1 VSFSSRLTPGC
12 GSAFDCAVKLIRLAP
27 LFPLFLVACT
37 EAPSPVPSPRAPR
50 PRDPCAERVE
60 TRVPL
65 YGDLHVHTAFSFDA
79 RSYDTVV
86 EPRDAYRFARGES
99 ILLPPLDASGKG
111 TRPAKI
117 DRPLDFVA
125 VTDHGEF
132 LGEMYHCT
140 TPSSPKY
147 VTFTCETYRATVGG
161 GASELAIRLSQ
172 ANPTR
177 VAELCGE
184 GKDCEEAARLRWQA
198 MQDAAEAA
206 YDRSSACTFTSFVGY
221 EYTNTFAIS
230 NLHRNVVFVNDIVP
244 SLPVTY
250 FEAPTPLDL
259 WTLLRDGCKGAGNG
273 CDVLVLP
280 HNSNLSN
287 GKLFDPTYPGGAT
300 PAEERAR
307 ADLRMEMEPVAEVFQ
322 HKGSS
327 ECRNGFLDVEADA
340 DPLCDFEQQRP
351 PDDEQCGEKTGSGGM
366 RLWGCTH
373 RHDFLR
379 YALKTGLL
387 EAERIGTNPFMFGL
401 IGSTDTHNGTP
412 GNVSSVGFPGH
423 VGLVD
428 DTPDKRLGAGT
439 ETHDGIINNPGGLAA
454 VWAEENSREAIFGAI
469 RRRETFA
476 TSGPR
481 IPIRFF
487 GGFSYDAGMCGR
499 SGMLE
504 EAYAAG
510 VPMGGILDASPSSAP
525 TFFVQASADAGT
537 ADWPGRPLERL
548 QIVKGWSRG
557 GKVYEEVY
565 DVAGA
570 EVAEPAVDLATC
582 TVTAQ
587 GAEELCAV
595 WTDPDFDPQD
605 RAFYYARAVEVP
617 SCRFNTHEC
626 NGLDP
631 ASAPAACADSTVPKT
646 VRHRAWSSPI
656 WYGP

>member
-1 VSFSSRLTPGC
+1 MRIDRFALLVPVLLAGC
-12 GSAFDCAVKLIRLAP
+12 PEEPAP
-27 LFPLFLVACT
+27 
-37 EAPSPVPSPRAPR
+37 EAPPRTPR
-50 PRDPCAERVE
+50 PRDPCAERVP

-79 RSYDTVV
+79 RAYDTVIT
-86 EPRDAYRFARGES
+86 PADAYRFARGET
-99 ILLPPLDASGKG
+99 ILLPPLDVSGKG
-111 TRPAKI
+111 TREAKI

-132 LGEMYHCT
+132 LGEMHHCT

-147 VTFTCETYRATVGG
+147 DTFTCQTYREEVGQ
-161 GASELAIRLSQ
+161 GASTFGVRLSQ
-172 ANPTR
+172 ANPLR

-184 GKDCEEAARLRWQA
+184 GKDCEPAAKLRWQA

-206 YDRSSACTFTSFVGY
+206 YDRSASCGFTTFVGY
-221 EYTNTFAIS
+221 EYTNTFGIS
-230 NLHRNVVFVNDIVP
+230 NLHRNVIFANDIVP
-244 SLPVTY
+244 DLPVTY
-250 FEAPTPLDL
+250 FEAPTPFDL
-259 WTLLRDGCKGAGNG
+259 WTRLRDGCKGAENG

-287 GKLFDPTYPGGAT
+287 GRLFDPTYPGGAT
-300 PAEERAR
+300 LEEEASRAALR
-307 ADLRMEMEPVAEVFQ
+307 AEMEPVAEMFQ

-327 ECRNGFLDVEADA
+327 ECRNGFLDVEADP
-340 DPLCDFEQQRP
+340 DPLCEFEELRP
-351 PDDEQCGEKTGSGGM
+351 PDDEQCGDKPGSGGM

-379 YALKTGLL
+379 YVLKTGLL
-387 EAERIGTNPFMFGL
+387 EEERLGTNPFQFGF

-412 GNVSSVGFPGH
+412 GNTSSVGFPGH

-428 DTPDKRLGAGT
+428 DTPEKRLGAGT
-439 ETHDGIINNPGGLAA
+439 ETHDGIINNPGGLAG
-454 VWAEENSREAIFGAI
+454 VWAEENTRESIFAAIQ
-469 RRRETFA
+469 RRETFA

-487 GGFSYDAGMCGR
+487 GGFAYDAGLCGR

-510 VPMGGILDASPSSAP
+510 VPMGGNLGASPGSEP
-525 TFFVQASADAGT
+525 TFLVQASADPGT
-537 ADWPGRPLERL
+537 ATWPGRPLERL
-548 QIVKGWSRG
+548 QIVKGYVRG
-557 GKVYEEVY
+557 GKVYEKVY

-570 EVAEPAVDLATC
+570 VAPEPGVDTSTC
-582 TVTAQ
+582 VVTAQ
-587 GAEELCAV
+587 GAEDLCVV
-595 WTDPDFDPQD
+595 WTDPDFDPAD

-617 SCRFNTHEC
+617 SCRYSTYEC
-626 NGLDP
+626 NTLDP
-631 ASAPAACADSTVPKT
+631 ATAPMGCSDPSVPKT
-646 VRHRAWSSPI
+646 VQHRSWSSPI

>member
-1 VSFSSRLTPGC
+1 MRIV
-12 GSAFDCAVKLIRLAP
+12 RLA
-27 LFPLFLVACT
+27 LFLPLLFDGCA
-37 EAPSPVPSPRAPR
+37 EAPSPAAPARVPR
-50 PRDPCAERVE
+50 PRAPCAERVP

-86 EPRDAYRFARGES
+86 TPADAYRFARGEA

-111 TRPAKI
+111 TREARI

-132 LGEMYHCT
+132 LGEMYHCM
-140 TPSSPKY
+140 TPTSPKY
-147 VTFTCETYRATVGG
+147 DTFTCQTYREEVGQ
-161 GASELAIRLSQ
+161 GASTFAVRLSQ

-184 GKDCEEAARLRWQA
+184 GKDCEAAARERWQA

-206 YDRSSACTFTSFVGY
+206 YDRTASCSFTTFVGY
-221 EYTNTFAIS
+221 EYTNTFGIS
-230 NLHRNVVFVNDIVP
+230 NLHRNVIFVNDIVP
-244 SLPVTY
+244 DLPVTY

-259 WTLLRDGCKGAGNG
+259 WTLLRDGCKNAENG

-287 GKLFDPTYPGGAT
+287 GRLFDPTYPGGAT
-300 PAEERAR
+300 IEEEASRAALR
-307 ADLRMEMEPVAEVFQ
+307 AEMEPVAEIFQ

-327 ECRNGFLDVEADA
+327 ECRNGFLDVEAEV
-340 DPLCDFEQQRP
+340 DPLCDFEELRP
-351 PDDEQCGEKTGSGGM
+351 DDDEQCGDKPGSGGM

-379 YALKTGLL
+379 YVLKTGLL
-387 EAERIGTNPFMFGL
+387 EAERLGTNPFSFGL

-412 GNVSSVGFPGH
+412 GNTSSVGFPGH

-428 DTPDKRLGAGT
+428 DTPEKRLGAGT
-439 ETHDGIINNPGGLAA
+439 ETHDGVINNPGGLAG
-454 VWAEENSREAIFGAI
+454 VWAEENSRESIFESI

-487 GGFSYDAGMCGR
+487 GGFGYDAGLCGR
-499 SGMLE
+499 PERLE

-510 VPMGGILDASPSSAP
+510 VPMGGMLGASSGSDP
-525 TFFVQASADAGT
+525 TFFVQASADPGT
-537 ADWPGRPLERL
+537 ASWPGRPLERL
-548 QIVKGWSRG
+548 QIIKGYVRE
-557 GKVYEEVY
+557 GKVYEKVY
-565 DVAGA
+565 DVAGTAAQEPSVDTSTCEVLA
-570 EVAEPAVDLATC
+570 E
-582 TVTAQ
+582 
-587 GAEELCAV
+587 GAAELCVV
-595 WTDPDFDPQD
+595 WTDPDFDPKE

-617 SCRFNTHEC
+617 SCRYSTYEC
-626 NGLDP
+626 NELDP
-631 ASAPAACADSTVPKT
+631 ASAPVACADASVPKT
-646 VRHRAWSSPI
+646 VQHRAWSSPI